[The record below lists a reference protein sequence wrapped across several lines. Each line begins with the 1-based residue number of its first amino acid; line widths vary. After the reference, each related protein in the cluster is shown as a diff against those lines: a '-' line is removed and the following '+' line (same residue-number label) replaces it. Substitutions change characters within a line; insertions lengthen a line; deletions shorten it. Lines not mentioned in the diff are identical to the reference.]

1 MVVKSLTRA
10 DALTALQV
18 LVPKFDFK
26 KDVALAPFWF
36 GQAVSSSRM
45 LLCRLQA
52 KAKETSALSLLLSAR
67 TTLSSPETK
76 RYLRRKKRLAWLRTA
91 SLVFWSRRFLSWR
104 RYGSYF

>member
-1 MVVKSLTRA
+1 MSSCAENFGPVF
-10 DALTALQV
+10 ALA
-18 LVPKFDFK
+18 FDFK

-52 KAKETSALSLLLSAR
+52 KAKETSALSFLVNAS

-104 RYGSYF
+104 RYGSYY